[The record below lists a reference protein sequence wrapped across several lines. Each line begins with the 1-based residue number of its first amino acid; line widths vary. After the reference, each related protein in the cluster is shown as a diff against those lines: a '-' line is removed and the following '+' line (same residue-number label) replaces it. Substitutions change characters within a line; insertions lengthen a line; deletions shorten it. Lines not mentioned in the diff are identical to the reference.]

1 MMITNPRLFVLQIR
15 NNHVL
20 IEIEFLFFPS
30 IVHTALL
37 SCLSQFNHDCYFSSI
52 HPLAGSNYVRL
63 LLDLP
68 KFPISSQLVSSV
80 IQDGPHFAVDSYLSR
95 EKFHHTRHVFFCLL
109 LPLSRSFI
117 RKRKS
122 SDEPIVFVCVCV
134 RFRRRPRF
142 ENIYIYIESP
152 SLLPFLLYI
161 VCACFRSFP
170 CPAGYVRK
178 KKKKLF
184 HHDKSRNQGI
194 KNISWVSCDGLNC
207 PDMIVC
213 REKKGDEE
221 KKKKRKW
228 GVIWIRFLRASLFFI
243 LMKRKLVVLAD
254 HVFVLP
260 LYVNRFQ
267 CEMYHHSPSCCF
279 DDPRRI
285 QNSKMMENDRV
296 LFFVF
301 ACCCSAIFDWRCF
314 AQRAPPRL
322 SVIDKWWLRVR
333 N

>member
-80 IQDGPHFAVDSYLSR
+80 IQDGPTLPSIHIYRERSSITHATYFFFVYFFLFPGLSY
-95 EKFHHTRHVFFCLL
+95 EKENRAMS
-109 LPLSRSFI
+109 PSFL
-117 RKRKS
+117 
-122 SDEPIVFVCVCV
+122 CVCV

-228 GVIWIRFLRASLFFI
+228 VVIWIRFLRASLFFI

>member
-213 REKKGDEE
+213 REKKRGRIEKEEE
-221 KKKKRKW
+221 KMGCNMDSISSCVSFFYSDEKKIGCSR
-228 GVIWIRFLRASLFFI
+228 RSCFCFASLCQSVS
-243 LMKRKLVVLAD
+243 MRNVSP
-254 HVFVLP
+254 LP
-260 LYVNRFQ
+260 FMLFWWSSSYP
-267 CEMYHHSPSCCF
+267 EL
-279 DDPRRI
+279 
-285 QNSKMMENDRV
+285 ENDGKWSCSVFCFRV
-296 LFFVF
+296 LLLRHFRLTLF
-301 ACCCSAIFDWRCF
+301 CSARPSSSQCN
-314 AQRAPPRL
+314 R
-322 SVIDKWWLRVR
+322 
-333 N
+333 

>member
-80 IQDGPHFAVDSYLSR
+80 IQDGPTLPSIHIYRERSSITHDTYFFVYFFLFPGLSY
-95 EKFHHTRHVFFCLL
+95 EKENRAMS
-109 LPLSRSFI
+109 PSFL
-117 RKRKS
+117 
-122 SDEPIVFVCVCV
+122 CVCV

-213 REKKGDEE
+213 REKKRGRIEKEEE
-221 KKKKRKW
+221 KMGCNMDSISSCVSFFYSDEKKIGCSR
-228 GVIWIRFLRASLFFI
+228 RSCFCFASLCQSVS
-243 LMKRKLVVLAD
+243 MRNVSP
-254 HVFVLP
+254 LP
-260 LYVNRFQ
+260 FMLFWWSSSYP
-267 CEMYHHSPSCCF
+267 EL
-279 DDPRRI
+279 
-285 QNSKMMENDRV
+285 ENDGKWSCSVFCFRV
-296 LFFVF
+296 LLLRHFRLTLF
-301 ACCCSAIFDWRCF
+301 CSARPSSSQCN
-314 AQRAPPRL
+314 R
-322 SVIDKWWLRVR
+322 
-333 N
+333 